1 MLNFIVG
8 GKEYNIEYSI
18 EASLYKDFTEKMIDI
33 IDKFSEQKEL
43 VDKKKFIET
52 VLDIPS
58 TTITMLY
65 AGLLENY
72 EDITVKEVKG
82 IVKEYLKEPSE
93 TQRDFFTLMSM
104 LVDEMASEGFF
115 GLIGLG
121 NVTVQKTKEPK
132 IPQDHKKKETKAKVT
147 EK

>member
-1 MLNFIVG
+1 MLNFVVG
-8 GKEYNIEYSI
+8 GKEYKIEYSI

-104 LVDEMASEGFF
+104 LIEEMASEGFF

-132 IPQDHKKKETKAKVT
+132 VPQDHKRKETKAKVT

>member
-1 MLNFIVG
+1 MLNFVVG
-8 GKEYNIEYSI
+8 GKEYKIEYSI

-104 LVDEMASEGFF
+104 LIEEMASEGFF

-132 IPQDHKKKETKAKVT
+132 VPQDHKKKETKAKVT

>member
-1 MLNFIVG
+1 MLNFSVG
-8 GKEYNIEYSI
+8 DNEYKIEYSV

-104 LVDEMASEGFF
+104 LIEEMASEGFF

-132 IPQDHKKKETKAKVT
+132 VPQDHKKKETKAKVT

>member
-1 MLNFIVG
+1 MLNFVVG
-8 GKEYNIEYSI
+8 GKEYKIEYSI

-104 LVDEMASEGFF
+104 LIEEMASEGFF

-132 IPQDHKKKETKAKVT
+132 VPQDHKKKETKAKIT

>member
-1 MLNFIVG
+1 MLNLVIG
-8 GKEYNIEYSI
+8 GKEYKIEYSI

-93 TQRDFFTLMSM
+93 TQRDFFTLMST
-104 LVDEMASEGFF
+104 LIEEMASEGFF

-132 IPQDHKKKETKAKVT
+132 VPQDHKKKETKAKVT